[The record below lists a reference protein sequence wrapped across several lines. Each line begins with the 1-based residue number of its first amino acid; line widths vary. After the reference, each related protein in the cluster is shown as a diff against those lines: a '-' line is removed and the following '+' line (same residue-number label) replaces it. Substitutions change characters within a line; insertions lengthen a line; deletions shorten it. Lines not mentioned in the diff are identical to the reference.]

1 MQVPMFLFL
10 SCFLRLS
17 FAATPTQLHLFR
29 PMTETPHQPNV
40 TIKDIKAGECT
51 EQSRRISR
59 EDAWRCVVNEAIFDP
74 CFVNPFGDRL
84 TAICIDSP
92 WSIKATQINV
102 SYLLDN
108 HNHATLDMS
117 RALPFALELTNHEKC
132 LRVESKEILDGLPV
146 NYHCD
151 SGSLLIG
158 PVLRCQ
164 SEWTVLQAKKEGVSS
179 SRIIRAWF

>member
-1 MQVPMFLFL
+1 MQAALFL
-10 SCFLRLS
+10 ILSWFLS
-17 FAATPTQLHLFR
+17 VSIAAIPTELHLFR

-40 TIKDIKAGECT
+40 VINDIKAGECT
-51 EQSRRISR
+51 EQSRRIAR

-74 CFVNPFGDRL
+74 CFVKPFGDRR

-92 WSIKATQINV
+92 WAIKATQINV

-117 RALPFALELTNHEKC
+117 RALPFALELTNHDQC
-132 LRVESKEILDGLPV
+132 LRVESKESIDGLPI

-151 SGSLLIG
+151 SGSVLIG

-164 SEWTVLQAKKEGVSS
+164 SEWTVLQARKEGVSS
-179 SRIIRAWF
+179 SKIIIAWF